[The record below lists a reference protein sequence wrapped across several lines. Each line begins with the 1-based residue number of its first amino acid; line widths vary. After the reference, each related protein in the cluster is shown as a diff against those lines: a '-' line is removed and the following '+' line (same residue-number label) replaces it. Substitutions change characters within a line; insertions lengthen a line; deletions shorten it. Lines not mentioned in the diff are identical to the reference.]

1 MSSSAKNILLAIVCS
16 TAVMVVLVA
25 GYNIISN
32 PAIKRVCEMFGYTKE
47 ELVGKE
53 IDMLELH
60 ITIVPSLFATSSPSP
75 ADSNSIW

>member
-32 PAIKRVCEMFGYTKE
+32 PAIKRVCEMFGGHLPFGIIQYVTYIAFFWAMFE
-47 ELVGKE
+47 VYQR
-53 IDMLELH
+53 M
-60 ITIVPSLFATSSPSP
+60 
-75 ADSNSIW
+75 